1 MTKPA
6 DRFGRRVESY
16 VRSRPA
22 YPQEV
27 AELLQ
32 VECGLTPGWTVA
44 DIGSGTGILSRL
56 FLDNGCRVYGVEPNV
71 EMRRAGEALLA
82 TYRLFASLD
91 GTAEDTGLPDDSAD
105 LIAAGQAYHWFDAKA
120 ARREFARILRP
131 RGWVVLIWNDRR
143 KLSSPFL
150 QAYEE
155 LLLAYGTDYEK
166 VDHTRIGAKEI
177 QAFYGGETYATAAF
191 DNHQSFRF
199 DGLKAR
205 LLSSSYTP
213 GPDHPRHT
221 DMLRALREIFEAH
234 EVDDHVNIEYDT
246 HIYYGQLED

>member
-27 AELLQ
+27 AELLK
-32 VECGLTPGWTVA
+32 VECGLTPGWAVA

-105 LIAAGQAYHWFDAKA
+105 LIAAD
-120 ARREFARILRP
+120 
-131 RGWVVLIWNDRR
+131 
-143 KLSSPFL
+143 
-150 QAYEE
+150 
-155 LLLAYGTDYEK
+155 
-166 VDHTRIGAKEI
+166 TRIGSKEI
-177 QAFYGGETYATAAF
+177 QAFYGSETYATAAF

-213 GPDHPRHT
+213 GPNHPRHT
-221 DMLRALREIFEAH
+221 DMLRTLREIFEAH

-246 HIYYGQLED
+246 HVYYGQLEG

>member
-1 MTKPA
+1 MKRPTE
-6 DRFGRRVESY
+6 RFGRRVESY
-16 VRSRPA
+16 VRSRPS
-22 YPQEV
+22 YPQAV
-27 AELLQ
+27 VELLED
-32 VECGLTPGWTVA
+32 ECGLIPGWAVA

-82 TYRLFASLD
+82 TYRLFTSLN
-91 GTAEDTGLPDDSAD
+91 GTAENTGLSDTSVD
-105 LIAAGQAYHWFDAKA
+105 LVAAGQAYHWFEAKA
-120 ARREFARILRP
+120 ARREFTRILRP
-131 RGWVVLIWNDRR
+131 HGWVVLIWNDRR
-143 KLSSPFL
+143 KQVSPFL

-155 LLLAYGTDYEK
+155 LLLAYGTDYQK
-166 VDHTRIGAKEI
+166 VDHTRIGPKEI
-177 QAFYGGETYATAAF
+177 QSFFGSAPIGTATF

-199 DGLKAR
+199 EGLKAR

-234 EVDDHVNIEYDT
+234 EVDDHVSIQYDT
-246 HIYYGQLED
+246 QVYYGQLS